1 MVSRADYENV
11 AAKKNTGVAFLL
23 EVAPAESNL
32 LTRPLR
38 QTIRAQ
44 VIYVAR

>member
-1 MVSRADYENV
+1 MVSRTDYENV

-32 LTRPLR
+32 P
-38 QTIRAQ
+38 
-44 VIYVAR
+44 ARSAKQFEHK